1 MVKLRA
7 YVPIFLALALCAA
20 GPASASEQD
29 RLAMFLRGF
38 FGDRDG
44 SDEHQE
50 RYTAAFVD
58 LSGHGRSEVIVH
70 LWSGGW
76 CGSGGCTTLVLEDR
90 NGAFR
95 LVSEISISN
104 PPIRVLTTRSHGWRD
119 LGVMVSGGGIR
130 QAYETKLSFDGS
142 TYPTDPTVPPAKPM
156 AVQQG
161 RTVISPKDPVQSV
174 QFNPG

>member
-1 MVKLRA
+1 MRA
-7 YVPIFLALALCAA
+7 SVPVLFALAVCAA

-29 RLAMFLRGF
+29 RLASFLRGF
-38 FGDRDG
+38 FAGRDG
-44 SDEHQE
+44 ADEHQE

-58 LSGHGRSEVIVH
+58 LSGHGRSEAIVH
-70 LWSGGW
+70 LLSNGW

-95 LVSEISISN
+95 LVSEIPISN

-130 QAYETKLSFDGS
+130 RAYEAKLSFDGS
-142 TYPTDPTVPPAKPM
+142 TYPTDPTVSPAKPM

-161 RTVISPKDPVQSV
+161 RTVISPKDPVRSV
-174 QFNPG
+174 QFNPD